1 MQIQV
6 LVYLGKMHKSSS
18 KYACRI
24 TLSMKKD
31 DIRRFCGDYKPLNVQ
46 TWQDSFPMPLIND
59 VLDQLGE
66 LDWFPTLDFQSRF
79 WQIPMAPEDIKKITV
94 ITKSRLYEWN
104 VMPFGLKNAI
114 ATFS

>member
-1 MQIQV
+1 MN
-6 LVYLGKMHKSSS
+6 
-18 KYACRI
+18 
-24 TLSMKKD
+24 KD
-31 DIRRFCGDYKPLNVQ
+31 DIRQFCGDYKPLNVQ

-66 LDWFPTLDFQSRF
+66 LVWFPALDLQFEFSQN
-79 WQIPMAPEDIKKITV
+79 PMALEDIKKTTV

-114 ATFS
+114 ATFL